1 MSDIL
6 MKGTEPIGQVS
17 DLTADNIEYS
27 EGVSVKQKIDDVTL
41 KRERIGFS
49 LSSYTKTRN
58 WYTLTFTKNHNYLFA
73 TIGDWSS
80 GGLSTDAFNIIYVP
94 SDSQALLIVGEVE
107 PIGVY
112 IDFWYLE

>member
-17 DLTADNIEYS
+17 DLTADNVEYS
-27 EGVSVKQKIDDVTL
+27 SGVSVKQAIENVTL

-49 LSSYTKTRN
+49 LSGYTKTRN

-73 TIGDWSS
+73 TIADWSS
-80 GGLSTDAFNIIYVP
+80 GSLSTDVFNIIYVP
-94 SDSQALLIVGEVE
+94 NNSQALLIVGEVE
-107 PIGVY
+107 PIAVY